1 MRSDPRSTRST
12 RSTRTLGGNV
22 ARQERAVRTR
32 RAILEAA
39 AAVFDERGY
48 EAATIADILARAGVT
63 KGALYFHFC
72 SKQELAQGVLDE
84 QFVEGGVPPRESKLQ
99 ELFDVAMVLAHRMR
113 RQPLLS
119 AGARLSLE
127 PEMREIFGGGSVP
140 GWIGV
145 VEELLAQAKAQGEL
159 LPHVNPAETAWIMSA
174 SWTGV
179 QVYSQTLSAREDM
192 ERWVSALYQHLY
204 PGIATPAVL
213 ARLDMAADR
222 GDRVVEEIKLLEA
235 RAQEDC
241 EDEAEIGAETGA
253 VAGAGEEPARD
264 AAAV

>member
-1 MRSDPRSTRST
+1 M
-12 RSTRTLGGNV
+12 

-84 QFVEGGVPPRESKLQ
+84 QFAEGGVPPRDSKLQ

-127 PEMREIFGGGSVP
+127 PEMREIFGGGSLP

-145 VEELLAQAKAQGEL
+145 VEELLVKAKAQGEL
-159 LPHVNPAETAWIMSA
+159 LPHVDPAETAWIMSA

-192 ERWVSALYQHLY
+192 ERWISGLYQHLY

-222 GDRVVEEIKLLEA
+222 GDRVVEEIRLLDAQAEA
-235 RAQEDC
+235 DG
-241 EDEAEIGAETGA
+241 EAEGEAEGEGACATAPGA
-253 VAGAGEEPARD
+253 APEIARQTEGEPARD